1 MRWRNLSWSD
11 NDTQR
16 NQDRIERS
24 QENHRRPRL
33 RVPAAIQ
40 ITAKVETTIAPISID

>member
-1 MRWRNLSWSD
+1 MTPNEIKIE
-11 NDTQR
+11 
-16 NQDRIERS
+16 IERR
-24 QENHRRPRL
+24 QENQRRPRL